1 MLNFT
6 APWGNL
12 GSSSS
17 KCILHPP
24 DAVAALFL
32 STRPINGTLDHRT
45 WSYTG
50 HLLICKDNE
59 EEPKRKATRTQDSKD
74 IATLKYPI
82 ALQNL
87 SSENNS
93 PKPSLNVQADHAATR
108 LNSFPR
114 SSVDIAVE
122 CWHCLVH
129 SLVVSKNHVADL
141 CADCMNCVLLS
152 KKCNSGMVQGS
163 LSSSKACTSEQLKP
177 CSHWCI
183 L

>member
-114 SSVDIAVE
+114 SSVDIAVSCE
-122 CWHCLVH
+122 QEFDVLTAVLGRVQ
-129 SLVVSKNHVADL
+129 SVVSKNL
-141 CADCMNCVLLS
+141 MCWLLIRVLLS
-152 KKCNSGMVQGS
+152 KKWTLPPVKRARQNN
-163 LSSSKACTSEQLKP
+163 
-177 CSHWCI
+177 
-183 L
+183 

>member
-114 SSVDIAVE
+114 SSVDIAVSCE
-122 CWHCLVH
+122 QEFDVLTADTVFCFLKSEHCH
-129 SLVVSKNHVADL
+129 
-141 CADCMNCVLLS
+141 
-152 KKCNSGMVQGS
+152 Q
-163 LSSSKACTSEQLKP
+163 
-177 CSHWCI
+177 
-183 L
+183 